1 MRIVAAS
8 AIALTLCAPAFGER
22 IKPSGQGVTTPIFA
36 PQHATAPIISN
47 NLKATTTTTGIDVDG
62 HGYVCRTMAL
72 RREDGG
78 ITKVRRCAD

>member
-1 MRIVAAS
+1 MRVVTAS
-8 AIALTLCAPAFGER
+8 AVAMLLCSPAFAALIGPNTQGEA
-22 IKPSGQGVTTPIFA
+22 TPVLA
-36 PQHATAPIISN
+36 PQGPSVRIIPDNPKAAP
-47 NLKATTTTTGIDVDG
+47 TTGIDVDG